1 MDNLKYILKFIFEIS
16 TSQIKLL
23 EYIPRIIIIIMI
35 IIIIAIIII
44 IITKIII
51 IIIINVVNRMEFLEN
66 PNTFCYRVH
75 VKLTSSVLTVSIHN
89 HLHPLAEYHKWNQ
102 FSQKCHV

>member
-51 IIIINVVNRMEFLEN
+51 IIIIIINVVNRMEFLEN

-75 VKLTSSVLTVSIHN
+75 VKLTSSFSTVSIHN
-89 HLHPLAEYHKWNQ
+89 HLHPLAEYHKWN
-102 FSQKCHV
+102 

>member
-44 IITKIII
+44 IIITIIIIIII

-75 VKLTSSVLTVSIHN
+75 VKLTSSVSTVSIHN
-89 HLHPLAEYHKWNQ
+89 HLHPLAEYHKWN
-102 FSQKCHV
+102 

>member
-16 TSQIKLL
+16 TSQIKSL
-23 EYIPRIIIIIMI
+23 EYIPRT
-35 IIIIAIIII
+35 IIII
-44 IITKIII
+44 IIIIIIIVMMMIIIII
-51 IIIINVVNRMEFLEN
+51 IIIINVVNRVEFLEN

-75 VKLTSSVLTVSIHN
+75 VKLTSSVSTVSIHN